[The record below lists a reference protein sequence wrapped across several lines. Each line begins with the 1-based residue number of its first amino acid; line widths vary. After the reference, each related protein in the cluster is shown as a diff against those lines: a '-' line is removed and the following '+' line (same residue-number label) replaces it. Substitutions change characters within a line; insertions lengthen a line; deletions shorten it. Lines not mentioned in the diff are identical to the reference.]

1 MAAALSSQS
10 SKYKLKMK
18 RIINILFVILI
29 LIVTGCQD
37 NSSLDLASGQSENYP
52 IRFGITAD
60 LNVEAKAAINN
71 DNVKDYGFL
80 AFGNLTVDGEQQSLL
95 GETGTPVIYD
105 EGAWTY
111 SPLRFWQTGSYEFA
125 AVMPYFY
132 GYTPSF
138 SADNQLTLDFGT
150 AGFNLASSQ
159 KDLMVAFH
167 SKPNQIP
174 SSATPVD
181 FDFDHQL
188 SLITIE
194 GASKNQNTTGI
205 NVTDIKVYGNS
216 ARTVG
221 NMVFT
226 NNKGTVTS
234 QYTLMGTTT
243 LDSPY
248 MTFRAMDEAGTETEY
263 DWKLTQPSADGTP
276 VYDVLIPELIV
287 FPETCEFTIVVNY
300 TEDGNRKTMTGS
312 LPATWEA
319 GKKYTYR
326 FHLASDISFSVDV
339 AKWGSN
345 KVGDEIPII

>member
-1 MAAALSSQS
+1 MTTL
-10 SKYKLKMK
+10 
-18 RIINILFVILI
+18 LI
-29 LIVTGCQD
+29 LTGCQD
-37 NSSLDLASGQSENYP
+37 KPSLDPVPGPSETYP
-52 IRFGITAD
+52 IQFGISAD
-60 LNVEAKAAINN
+60 LDVESKAVIDNNNVT
-71 DNVKDYGFL
+71 GFSFFAL
-80 AFGNLTVDGEQQSLL
+80 GNLTVDGEQQANLF
-95 GETGTPVIYD
+95 GENGAHVSYD
-105 EGAWTY
+105 TATESWTY
-111 SPLRFWQTGSYEFA
+111 SPVRFWQPGSYEFA
-125 AVMPYFY
+125 AVMPFIA
-132 GYTPSF
+132 GCTPSF
-138 SADNQLTLDFGT
+138 SASSQLTLDFGT
-150 AGFNLASSQ
+150 NGFNLASSQ

-194 GASKNQNTTGI
+194 GASKNQKTTGI

-339 AKWGSN
+339 EKWGSY

>member
-1 MAAALSSQS
+1 L
-10 SKYKLKMK
+10 
-18 RIINILFVILI
+18 
-29 LIVTGCQD
+29 
-37 NSSLDLASGQSENYP
+37 
-52 IRFGITAD
+52 
-60 LNVEAKAAINN
+60 
-71 DNVKDYGFL
+71 
-80 AFGNLTVDGEQQSLL
+80 
-95 GETGTPVIYD
+95 
-105 EGAWTY
+105 
-111 SPLRFWQTGSYEFA
+111 WQTGSYEFA
-125 AVMPYFY
+125 AVMPYFS

-150 AGFNLASSQ
+150 AGFNLASAQ

-205 NVTDIKVYGNS
+205 NVTDIKVFGNS
-216 ARTVG
+216 ARTSG
-221 NMVFT
+221 NMTFA
-226 NNKGTVTS
+226 NSQGTVSAT
-234 QYTLMGTTT
+234 YTLTGTTT
-243 LDSPY
+243 SSSPY
-248 MTFRAMDEAGTETEY
+248 KTFLAADEAGLQTTD
-263 DWKLTQPSADGTP
+263 DWTLEAPADGTP

-287 FPETCEFTIVVNY
+287 FPETCTFTIVVNY
-300 TEDGNRKTMTGS
+300 TENGNPKTMTGT

-339 AKWGSN
+339 AKWGSY